1 MARTA
6 RHVSQDPFARQGDFN
21 EQLYLTLRQAPWWMI
36 SIAIH
41 LVLFFILN
49 LINTTEAHVLPPK
62 MVEAGFDVPD
72 EVDLEPEPTP
82 DISKPLDQSNIPN
95 LQPDLKERTDEPE
108 QRDTDSLHQ
117 EDYGLVDAESE
128 GVITGPSNNR
138 TIGLTGG
145 GGAFGGRGRGSN
157 KTGGRG
163 PRGGTRQDAVMDALQ
178 WLKSH
183 QSPNGSWE
191 ADGFQRWCDMKPAE
205 AGKMPTGVG
214 KQAMYDAGVT
224 GLALCAFLGAGYT
237 NRGNHPFKKTVSRG
251 LRYLKNVQDPEGCFG
266 ARAAG
271 NFIYNHAIASLAMVE
286 AYGMT
291 SSTIY
296 KSSAQRA
303 LEFIGLARNPYFAWR
318 YGVKPG
324 DNDTSVTGWMMMAI
338 KSAKLIN
345 GDARKSGKAA
355 PFVIDDDA
363 FSGIEAWLDKVTD
376 PDSGRVGYITR
387 GSGPARPKHLVD
399 RFPNEKSEA
408 MTAAACLARIFM
420 GKTPEKDRM
429 LEMGADIC
437 KRMPPTWNEADGSID
452 MYYWYY
458 GALAMHQMGGSH
470 WKTWKAALRKAVIE
484 TQRKDTSFCEYKGSW
499 EPAGPWGEDGGR
511 VYSTAMLAMCLQ
523 VVERYERVPGLR

>member
-1 MARTA
+1 MARTT
-6 RHVSQDPFARQGDFN
+6 RHAPPDPFARTGDFN

-41 LVLFFILN
+41 LMLFFVLN
-49 LINTTEAHVLPPK
+49 LINTTEAHVPPK
-62 MVEAGFDVPD
+62 SMVEAVLPTHEELEQDPI
-72 EVDLEPEPTP
+72 EVPEPTEE
-82 DISKPLDQSNIPN
+82 LDVSDIPN
-95 LQPDLKERTDEPE
+95 PEPDKLERTESDPETDNDLPFDE
-108 QRDTDSLHQ
+108 T
-117 EDYGLVDAESE
+117 YGELDMEAS
-128 GVITGPSNNR
+128 GVSQGPHNNR
-138 TIGLTGG
+138 LIGLAGG
-145 GGAFGGRGRGSN
+145 GGPFGGGRGGDG
-157 KTGGRG
+157 TGGRG
-163 PRGGTRQDAVMDALQ
+163 PGAKMRKDAVMDALL
-178 WLKSH
+178 WLKAH

-191 ADGFQRWCDMKPAE
+191 ADGFQRWCDMNPAE

-237 NRGNHPFKKTVSRG
+237 NRGNHPFKRTVSKG

-271 NFIYNHAIASLAMVE
+271 NFIYNHAVASLAMVE

-291 SSTIY
+291 NSTIY
-296 KSSAQRA
+296 KTSAQRA

-345 GDARKSGKAA
+345 ADARKRGKA
-355 PFVIDDDA
+355 PPLVVDGDA
-363 FSGIEAWLDKVTD
+363 FDGIEAWLDKMTD

-399 RFPNEKSEA
+399 RFPNEKSES
-408 MTAAACLARIFM
+408 MTAAAVLARIFM
-420 GKTPEKDRM
+420 GKVPEKDPM
-429 LEMGADIC
+429 LKKGAALL
-437 KRMPPTWNEADGSID
+437 KKMPPTWNEADGSLD

-458 GALAMHQMGGSH
+458 GALAMHQMGGQH
-470 WKTWKAALRKAVIE
+470 WKVWEAALRKSVID
-484 TQRKDTSFCEYKGSW
+484 TQRKDTSYCEYKGSW
-499 EPAGPWGEDGGR
+499 DPLGPWGEDGGR
-511 VYSTAMLAMCLQ
+511 VYSTAVLAMCLQ
-523 VVERYERVPGLR
+523 VVERYDRVPGLR